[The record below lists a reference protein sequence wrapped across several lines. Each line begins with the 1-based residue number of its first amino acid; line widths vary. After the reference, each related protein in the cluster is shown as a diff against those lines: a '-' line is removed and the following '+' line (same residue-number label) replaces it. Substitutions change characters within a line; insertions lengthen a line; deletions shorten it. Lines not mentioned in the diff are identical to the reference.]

1 MLTSIPQVAIQSL
14 GVNAISIGQI
24 AVGPIKIGQ
33 LVINDFELN
42 TAADGAFL
50 RNLVVSVTYNMKLD
64 WKLHIELPGKT
75 IDDSGTEDLDS
86 PEFIVGFGD
95 VRVPGFENLKIDIAT
110 LEAPNVAATVDPITN
125 LQLAAASADQVQAS
139 NVKLPTAGFGI
150 TGLGFGPLKVAGVG
164 VPAAGLDSLTI
175 GHVQGDAFPLGQ
187 MAISNLGLPSA
198 SVPDIVSQGVDVT
211 GTPKP
216 KAFHLDL
223 GVLDLVL
230 RVNPVAEAK
239 VDQLVIR
246 NVKASTSLGKITL
259 NNVVAPYELLNLTL
273 GQIGLNNISIPTI
286 SIA

>member
-1 MLTSIPQVAIQSL
+1 MLTTVAQAAIQSFGVNSIGVGQVAI
-14 GVNAISIGQI
+14 
-24 AVGPIKIGQ
+24 GPIQIGQ
-33 LVINDFELN
+33 LVITDFELN

-75 IDDSGTEDLDS
+75 FDDSGTEDLDS

-95 VRVPGFENLKIDIAT
+95 VRVPGFENLKIDIASLT
-110 LEAPNVAATVDPITN
+110 ADNVAATADPVSNI
-125 LQLAAASADQVQAS
+125 QLGAATADQIQAS
-139 NVKLPTAGFGI
+139 NLKLPTAGFTI
-150 TGLGFGPLKVAGVG
+150 AGLGIGGLNIGGVG
-164 VPAAGLDSLTI
+164 VPAATLDSVTI
-175 GHVQGDAFPLGQ
+175 GKVHGGAFPLGQ

-223 GVLDLVL
+223 GCLDLTL

-239 VDQLVIR
+239 IDQVTIR
-246 NVKASTSLGKITL
+246 NVHASTSVGKIEL
-259 NNVVAPYELLNLTL
+259 HNVVAPYELLNLTL
-273 GQIGLNNISIPTI
+273 NQVALNTI
-286 SIA
+286 SVPTVAIA